1 MSSITLASRTFASDD
16 QALFA
21 RLSGDFNPIHLD
33 PIAARRTQAGVVVV
47 HGIHAVLWALDKLVE
62 LGAVTEEI
70 VSLKVQF
77 RKFVPIGR
85 RVELKLLSQDNDS
98 VRVELCLG
106 KLTTVTLVIDFG
118 ARKGSTGIEMSDTA
132 PRMGLTDQPANF
144 VRFEEMAKLSGWMDT
159 LGTANEIE
167 LYFPHAAS
175 AIGSYRAAAIAL
187 LSRLVG
193 MICPGLHSLF
203 GGFSVEFV
211 NDLSLRERI
220 GFQVSVAD
228 ERYRMV
234 RMNISGAGISGSLQ
248 AFLRW
253 PPIAQAPLREIMHIV
268 SPSEFA
274 GSTALIIGGSRGLG
288 ALTAKILAAGGGKV
302 IVTYATGRA
311 DAEELTEEIT
321 SQTAQ
326 DICHPFHY
334 NVHEE
339 AATQLKRLSADVTH
353 LYYFA
358 TSNIAVQREGP
369 FVLSLF
375 DEFIQMYVKGF
386 YDCCSYFGEHRLG
399 PLTAF
404 YPSSVFVENNP
415 SDMTEYSM
423 AKMAGEMLCAN
434 MNRAGGRVRIIV
446 SRLPRLLTD
455 QTATVLPVAAG
466 DPLKIMLPVVRNV
479 QSAAS
484 FR

>member
-1 MSSITLASRTFASDD
+1 MASRTFASDD
-16 QALFA
+16 QTLFA

-47 HGIHAVLWALDKLVE
+47 HGIHAILWALDKLVE
-62 LGAVTEEI
+62 LGAVPEEI

-77 RKFVPIGR
+77 RNFVPIR
-85 RVELKLLSQDNDS
+85 KQVELKLLSRDNDS
-98 VRVELCLG
+98 VRVVLCLE
-106 KLTTVTLVIDFG
+106 KLTTVTLVVAFG
-118 ARKGSTGIEMSDTA
+118 ARKGSTGIEISDTA
-132 PRMGLTDQPANF
+132 PGMGVTDKPAHF

-159 LGTANEIE
+159 LGTANEIDR
-167 LYFPHAAS
+167 YFPYTAS
-175 AIGSYRAAAIAL
+175 AIGNHRAAAIAL

-203 GGFSVEFV
+203 GGFTVELV
-211 NDLSLRERI
+211 NDLSLEGRI
-220 GFQVSVAD
+220 GFQVSLTD

-248 AFLRW
+248 AFVRW
-253 PPIAQAPLREIMHIV
+253 PPIAQAPLQEIMNIV

-311 DAEELTEEIT
+311 DAEALTEEIT
-321 SQTAQ
+321 SQK
-326 DICHPFHY
+326 DVCHPFYY
-334 NVHEE
+334 NAHEE

-358 TSNIAVQREGP
+358 TGNIAGQREGP
-369 FVLSLF
+369 FVLRLF

-386 YDCCSYFGEHRLG
+386 YDCCSYFGEHGLG
-399 PLTAF
+399 SLTAF

-434 MNRAGGRVRIIV
+434 IAPG
-446 SRLPRLLTD
+446 
-455 QTATVLPVAAG
+455 VA
-466 DPLKIMLPVVRNV
+466 
-479 QSAAS
+479 
-484 FR
+484 FT